1 MEMVVREG
9 SSRFGDERNPYGT
22 EAYNLETVLQGQG
35 HA

>member
-9 SSRFGDERNPYGT
+9 SSRFGDERNLFGT
-22 EAYNLETVLQGQG
+22 KSLEEQLIGQG